1 MTSYKE
7 VVRIKSP
14 FSMQRF
20 VTRLAR
26 FFGADETS
34 AGSVGEYNGDANSTA
49 IIRPWPRI
57 STIMLP
63 TSGSSRR
70 DFNDVKS
77 SLELE
82 TVSLQNSGSFKQ

>member
-1 MTSYKE
+1 
-7 VVRIKSP
+7 
-14 FSMQRF
+14 
-20 VTRLAR
+20 
-26 FFGADETS
+26 
-34 AGSVGEYNGDANSTA
+34 
-49 IIRPWPRI
+49 
-57 STIMLP
+57 MLP